1 MKPGSWYITFVFL
14 LVSCKSAP
22 SINTPTQLPLA
33 DLDLEAILIQPGDL
47 PMGYAGGQ
55 VQDFLPGMFEDIPQ
69 PVNQIYQQFDL
80 TYGSGSG
87 GGVAVIVYD
96 SATASIEAYNTLLS
110 EMGGTAQE
118 KEIENLG
125 EKAHI
130 LGWNLLFLRCNTV
143 VHFRIVGSNYDEYIS
158 YAHRMDERL
167 NPLVCRK

>member
-1 MKPGSWYITFVFL
+1 MKRVSWYIIFVFL
-14 LVSCKSAP
+14 LVSCKSTP

-33 DLDLEAILIQPGDL
+33 ELDLKTILIQPGDL

-87 GGVAVIVYD
+87 GGVAVMVYD
-96 SATASIEAYNTLLS
+96 SVAASKEAYDTILS

-125 EKAHI
+125 ERAHI
-130 LGWNLLFLRCNTV
+130 AGWNLLFLRCNTV
-143 VHFRIVGSNYDEYIS
+143 VHFRMVGSNYDEYIS
-158 YAHRMDERL
+158 YAQRMDERL
-167 NPLVCRK
+167 IPLVCR